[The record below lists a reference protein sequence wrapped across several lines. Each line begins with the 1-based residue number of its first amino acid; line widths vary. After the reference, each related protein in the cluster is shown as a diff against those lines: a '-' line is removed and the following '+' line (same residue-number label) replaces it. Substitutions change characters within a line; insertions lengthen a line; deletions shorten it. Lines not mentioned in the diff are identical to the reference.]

1 MAESYDSAKSD
12 KKLAELLRTG
22 KQRRFVIL
30 YVENGGNATA
40 AAEGAGYA
48 VPDVEGCRLLK
59 KDKVLAAIEH
69 HARVVGSVAGENR
82 DTILSRMIHRATA
95 DPTEIWLKDKRTRDE
110 FEAHGLKHPAD
121 LPVELRRSIK
131 SIGFTAHGP
140 KIEFYAADAADRDL
154 ANIMGYSRREDE
166 RLTAEDAAALIAA
179 SLDRMDELDHSA
191 PAPTG

>member
-1 MAESYDSAKSD
+1 MAEEANSEAR
-12 KKLAELLRTG
+12 LAALLNTP

-40 AAEGAGYA
+40 AAEGAGYSHA
-48 VPDVEGCRLLK
+48 AVEGCRLLK
-59 KDKVLAAIEH
+59 NDKVLKAIEH
-69 HARVVGSVAGENR
+69 HARTVGHVAGENR
-82 DTILSRMIHRATA
+82 DTILGRMIDRANA
-95 DPTEIWLKDKRTRDE
+95 DPTQVWLNDERTRNE
-110 FEAHGLKHPAD
+110 FHAHGLKHPSE
-121 LPVELRRSIK
+121 LSVELRRSIK
-131 SIGFTAHGP
+131 SISFTQHGP

-191 PAPTG
+191 PASEG